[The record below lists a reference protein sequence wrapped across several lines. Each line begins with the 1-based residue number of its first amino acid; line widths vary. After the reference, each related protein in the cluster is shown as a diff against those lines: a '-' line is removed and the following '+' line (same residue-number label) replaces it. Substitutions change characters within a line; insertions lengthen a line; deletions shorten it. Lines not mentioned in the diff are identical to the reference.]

1 MPSSNLKYAEGSR
14 PTAGASIA
22 TASPILTAGSD
33 ITKPAANPRDD
44 GTNAKQPPSGARAVQ
59 TILERSFL
67 PGAEEAEVEK
77 APSAAKRVVTA
88 VTTRRFLKIALGIGL
103 VIAFGWA
110 PLRAML

>member
-22 TASPILTAGSD
+22 TGSPILTAGSG

-44 GTNAKQPPSGARAVQ
+44 GANAQQRPPGARAVQ

-67 PGAEEAEVEK
+67 PGAEEAAVEK
-77 APSAAKRVVTA
+77 APSATKR
-88 VTTRRFLKIALGIGL
+88 
-103 VIAFGWA
+103 
-110 PLRAML
+110 LRSPFSWLSSLES